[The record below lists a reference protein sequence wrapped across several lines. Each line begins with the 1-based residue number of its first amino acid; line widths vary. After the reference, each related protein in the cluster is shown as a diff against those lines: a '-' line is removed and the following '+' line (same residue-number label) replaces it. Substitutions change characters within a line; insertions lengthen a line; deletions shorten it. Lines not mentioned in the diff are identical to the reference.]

1 MATAMPKFEEPPA
14 RAVVFHSW
22 KEIATYLNRGVRT
35 VQRWHLDLQLPI
47 HRENARDRS
56 QVFAY
61 KAELD
66 QWLHKC
72 AQTDDC
78 LNDGPTHNPRLV
90 RALAGSTKLMS
101 LASTQRE
108 QVARIAQR
116 VAQMVKR
123 EKSRK
128 RVSLTQ

>member
-1 MATAMPKFEEPPA
+1 MATAVPKFEDAPA
-14 RAVVFHSW
+14 KAVVFHSW

-35 VQRWHLDLQLPI
+35 VQRWHVDLQLPI

-72 AQTDDC
+72 AQTDSC
-78 LNDGPTHNPRLV
+78 LDEGPTPNPRLTRTV
-90 RALAGSTKLMS
+90 AGSTKLMA

-108 QVARIAQR
+108 HVAKIAER
-116 VAQMVKR
+116 VAQMVQR

-128 RVSLTQ
+128 RISLAQ